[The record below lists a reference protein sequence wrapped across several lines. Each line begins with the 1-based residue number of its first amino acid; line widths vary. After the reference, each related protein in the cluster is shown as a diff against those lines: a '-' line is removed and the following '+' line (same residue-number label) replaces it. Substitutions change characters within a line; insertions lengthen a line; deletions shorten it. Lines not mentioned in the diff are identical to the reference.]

1 MIRLSPKMK
10 ACKKRNFLR
19 EFARCGNVTQAALA
33 IKLAPQVAYV
43 WRKKDKKFAAEWE
56 DALNQAAD
64 LMEKEARRRAVDG
77 VEEPVY
83 QGGVKV
89 GSIQKYSDTL
99 LIFLLKGA
107 RPEKFRDRSDI
118 TFSGEPPLAIGFDF
132 SIRAEPHHP
141 EIIATSPPQ
150 LTEGADAEK

>member
-1 MIRLSPKMK
+1 MMRLSPKRK
-10 ACKKRNFLR
+10 ALKKRHFIR

-89 GSIQKYSDTL
+89 GAIQKYSDTL

-118 TFSGEPPLAIGFDF
+118 SFSGEPPLAIGFDF
-132 SIRAEPHHP
+132 SIHTPSDQPQIVETP
-141 EIIATSPPQ
+141 PPQ
-150 LTEGADAEK
+150 LNESNNGEK